1 MLSDLNE
8 HFKRDYLNEQFVII
22 KKNLENNSIPQ
33 REEWLERL
41 TNCTRLSDELS
52 MINIPLLCMYPLD
65 IYKKFSNMNDMSAV
79 LYHEANVRELK
90 AYFDSHNKH
99 PLKTSLNIILLL
111 FPIES
116 KKELVTRLH
125 EKLWHM
131 QNM

>member
-1 MLSDLNE
+1 
-8 HFKRDYLNEQFVII
+8 
-22 KKNLENNSIPQ
+22 
-33 REEWLERL
+33 
-41 TNCTRLSDELS
+41 
-52 MINIPLLCMYPLD
+52 MYPHD